1 MTGETRM
8 LKSFRKL
15 EVQEVSL
22 NDCKI
27 LECSLLHTMASS
39 SDPSD
44 AATSSVADSRLRPET
59 AISANAAGLQLL
71 SLRDGVLGLPSN
83 LLRFAVSTSE
93 WEMSEP

>member
-22 NDCKI
+22 NDSKI

-39 SDPSD
+39 GDPSD

-59 AISANAAGLQLL
+59 FQPTLQAFSFCLCETECSACLPIFCA
-71 SLRDGVLGLPSN
+71 LPSPP
-83 LLRFAVSTSE
+83 LSGK
-93 WEMSEP
+93 